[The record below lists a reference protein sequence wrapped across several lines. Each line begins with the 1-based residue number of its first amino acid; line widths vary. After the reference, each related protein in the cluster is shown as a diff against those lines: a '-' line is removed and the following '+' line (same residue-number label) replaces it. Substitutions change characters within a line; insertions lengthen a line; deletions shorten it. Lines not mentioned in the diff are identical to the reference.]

1 MICESVL
8 IELSPGGERGNEMEE
23 VRRRRLTA
31 KRKFEIYLETRKDG
45 AKVGEILRREGIHL
59 NDLREIEEL
68 VERGAVGSLKSRGP
82 GRLMRQKIDPLE
94 YDQLKRELKDKEK
107 AMSDLMVEYTL
118 LKKSERSGSP
128 EHSLG
133 PSFEGERNAR
143 RSWKRSRK
151 PREVE

>member
-1 MICESVL
+1 M
-8 IELSPGGERGNEMEE
+8 IELSPQGERGNEMEE
-23 VRRRRLTA
+23 GKKKRLTA

-68 VERGAVGSLKSRGP
+68 VERGAIGSLKSRGP
-82 GRLMRQKIDPLE
+82 GRLMRRKIDPLE
-94 YDQLKRELKDKEK
+94 YEQLKRELKDKEK

-118 LKKSERSGSP
+118 LKKSERL
-128 EHSLG
+128 ELLG
-133 PSFEGERNAR
+133 ISKESSFGEETNGK

-151 PREVE
+151 PREAE